1 MSDVNLKSL
10 LKNMFGLVSNIESVG
25 KDVLSDCVCE
35 GETERDRVKQFE
47 LIYARTLMILS

>member
-25 KDVLSDCVCE
+25 KDALSDCVCE